1 MTPEQQ
7 ARQRIDQQLEALG
20 WRVQQHGHV
29 NRYAALGVAV
39 REVPTGSGPVDY
51 ALYVDG
57 RVAGVI
63 EAKRSDD
70 DPQGIDDQS
79 SRYVETFDYDVS
91 HWCKPLP
98 FVYESNGHKTM
109 FRDLRD
115 PAPRQRRVFTFH
127 RPEALLDLLQQPDT
141 FRERLKTL
149 PPIDTDGLREN

>member
-7 ARQRIDQQLEALG
+7 ARRKIDQQLRALG
-20 WRVQQHGHV
+20 WSIQQHGSV

-63 EAKRSDD
+63 EAKRADD

-79 SRYVETFDYDVS
+79 SRYVETFDYEAV
-91 HWCKPLP
+91 HWQKPLP
-98 FVYESNGHKTM
+98 FVYESNGVKTM
-109 FRDLRD
+109 LRDLRD
-115 PAPRQRRVFTFH
+115 PAPRQSPEKEPDERAH
-127 RPEALLDLLQQPDT
+127 RP
-141 FRERLKTL
+141 REPHPLSR
-149 PPIDTDGLREN
+149 